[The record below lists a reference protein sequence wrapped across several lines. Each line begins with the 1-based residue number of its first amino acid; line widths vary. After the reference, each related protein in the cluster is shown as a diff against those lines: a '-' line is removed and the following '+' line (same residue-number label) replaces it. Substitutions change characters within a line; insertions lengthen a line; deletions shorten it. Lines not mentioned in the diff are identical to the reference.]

1 MRRNFLIHRYHNVTS
16 TNDIAKELVHTLN
29 DVPLAVLA
37 DMQSDGRGQ
46 GHNAWQSL
54 KGNLFLSLLLW
65 QKDVPNLA
73 LLPLYAG
80 LTIQQ
85 AIQPFL
91 HTQCLLKW
99 PNDILIN
106 GAKVGGILIEPLPP
120 QKAVIIGIGV
130 NIQHSPISNTRHPSE
145 ALQNFARTP
154 LHCDKIVEAIL
165 DRWMQHPLVDTP
177 TIVAQWQR
185 AAYGIGEWIQAE
197 SQGKLIEGRF
207 QGVNSQGALLLD
219 NNITYATA
227 KNLTFINN
235 MTYTS
240 PCT

>member
-1 MRRNFLIHRYHNVTS
+1 
-16 TNDIAKELVHTLN
+16 
-29 DVPLAVLA
+29 
-37 DMQSDGRGQ
+37 
-46 GHNAWQSL
+46 
-54 KGNLFLSLLLW
+54 
-65 QKDVPNLA
+65 
-73 LLPLYAG
+73 
-80 LTIQQ
+80 
-85 AIQPFL
+85 
-91 HTQCLLKW
+91 
-99 PNDILIN
+99 
-106 GAKVGGILIEPLPP
+106 LPP

-130 NIQHSPISNTRHPSE
+130 NIQHSPISNTRHPAA
-145 ALQNFARTP
+145 ALQNFARAP
-154 LHCDKIVEAIL
+154 LHRDKIVDAIL
-165 DRWMQHPLVDTP
+165 DRWMQHPLVDAP

-219 NNITYATA
+219 NNMTYATA